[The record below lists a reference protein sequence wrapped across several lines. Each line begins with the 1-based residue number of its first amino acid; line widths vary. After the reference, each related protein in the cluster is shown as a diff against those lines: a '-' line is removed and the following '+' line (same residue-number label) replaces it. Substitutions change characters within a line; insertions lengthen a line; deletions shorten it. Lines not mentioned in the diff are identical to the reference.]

1 MPQTSDSTMSNISQL
16 PDLKQPIGTK
26 LSDWVFTLICAF
38 ILLFESRPWQ
48 ILELTHF
55 LLLAVISSSVFFL
68 LWWADRY
75 EREPF
80 VSIMW
85 ALAWG
90 AFPACFLSIIFQSLA
105 FSTVS
110 GAFIEELFKLLG
122 LWLAF
127 RRANIQSWMD
137 GLILGGYIGLGFAVF
152 EDILYAISDINATA
166 VIVDRGIFSI
176 FSHTFFSGIGSVII
190 VFGLLTKR
198 FWLQII
204 GFTVAFTLHLL
215 WNTVLALELF
225 TYTTSSFIFI
235 YAVIPPV
242 VVITS
247 AIMLRLHEKKL
258 LEFKGN
264 IAVRNGLITEETF
277 KLIKSLSLRRDH
289 LRKLSTP
296 ADRAQFKQGIH
307 AICRQI
313 LS

>member
-1 MPQTSDSTMSNISQL
+1 MSNISQF
-16 PDLKQPIGTK
+16 PDLHKQIGTK
-26 LSDWVFTLICAF
+26 LSDWVFIVICAF
-38 ILLFESRPWQ
+38 ILLFESRPWE

-55 LLLAVISSSVFFL
+55 LLLTVISSSVFFL

-75 EREPF
+75 EREPII
-80 VSIMW
+80 SIMW
-85 ALAWG
+85 AFAWG
-90 AFPACFLSIIFQSLA
+90 AFPACFLSIIFQSFA

-152 EDILYAISDINATA
+152 EDILYAISESDATA
-166 VIVDRGIFSI
+166 IIVDRGIFSI

-198 FWLQII
+198 FWLQLI

-225 TYTTSSFIFI
+225 SDTTSVFILI

-247 AIMLRLHEKKL
+247 AILLRSHEKKL

-264 IAVRNGLITEETF
+264 IALRNGLISEETF
-277 KLIKSLSLRRDH
+277 KLVNSLPARREH
-289 LRKLSTP
+289 LRKLSSPT
-296 ADRAQFKQGIH
+296 DRAQFRQSIH

>member
-1 MPQTSDSTMSNISQL
+1 MMSNIFQFSDQ
-16 PDLKQPIGTK
+16 DKPIGIK
-26 LSDWVFTLICAF
+26 LSDWVFIFICAF
-38 ILLFESRPWQ
+38 ILIFESRPWE
-48 ILELTHF
+48 ILGLIHF
-55 LLLAVISSSVFFL
+55 LLLSSISSSVFFL

-85 ALAWG
+85 AFAWG
-90 AFPACFLSIIFQSLA
+90 AFPACFLSITFQSLA
-105 FSTVS
+105 FSTVA
-110 GAFIEELFKLLG
+110 GAFIEELFKLFG

-152 EDILYAISDINATA
+152 EDILYAISDIDATA

-190 VFGLLTKR
+190 VFGLITKR
-198 FWLQII
+198 IWLQLI

-215 WNTVLALELF
+215 WNTVLGLGLF
-225 TYTTSSFIFI
+225 VDTTSTFIFI

-242 VVITS
+242 AVITS
-247 AIMLRLHEKKL
+247 AILLRLHEKKL

-264 IAVRNGLITEETF
+264 IALRNGLISAETF
-277 KLIKSLSLRRDH
+277 ELIKSLSARRDH
-289 LRKLSTP
+289 LRKLSSPT
-296 ADRAQFKQGIH
+296 DRAQFRQGIH
-307 AICRQI
+307 TICRQI